1 MNLLIE
7 NFYEVL
13 LIIFLCLATACSVQQ
28 VAESLPG
35 ALGQM
40 VKGTGMLKIP
50 RKRKKMRI
58 LCTVICLMMICLGC
72 DRSSIRAR
80 NTYMD
85 TGKGQISQ
93 QELEIDP
100 ANSNRVRRETAI
112 DAIFKEKVKE
122 VKDVKKEKKD
132 ESKSSDYVEE
142 ENGASEESDYVEES
156 DETESSD
163 YTEEGDESESSDY
176 TEESDESESYEYV
189 EE

>member
-1 MNLLIE
+1 MNLLIG

-13 LIIFLCLATACSVQQ
+13 LVIFLCLATACSVQQ

-40 VKGTGMLKIP
+40 VKGTGMLKIL

-58 LCTVICLMMICLGC
+58 LCTVICLMMICLSC
-72 DRSSIRAR
+72 NYSIRGR

-100 ANSNRVRRETAI
+100 ANSSKVRRETAI
-112 DAIFKEKVKE
+112 DAIFEEKVKE
-122 VKDVKKEKKD
+122 VKDTKKEKKD
-132 ESKSSDYVEE
+132 ESKSSDYVE

-163 YTEEGDESESSDY
+163 YVEESDETEGSDYTEEGDESESYEY
-176 TEESDESESYEYV
+176 TEE
-189 EE
+189 